1 MNQKFTVWFVAF
13 LLLTTLIAQPASA
26 RVVFADVTT
35 ANAAYEDI
43 HYLVDLG
50 AIKGYEENG
59 KTYYKPS
66 AHVTRGQAAK
76 MVVVASGNQPLTVS
90 KSSYTDVKVGT
101 EVSTYIERARQL
113 GFFEQRSGS
122 FKPNEPL
129 TREEM
134 SYVLVK
140 AFSLEVD
147 DYEGIR
153 NPFPDVSDSNT
164 YSSYIKTIYY
174 NGITKG
180 SNGKYMPKSS
190 VTRAQFASFIA
201 RSSDEKFRLEKPAPP
216 EAVDTS
222 QVIGLI
228 AVTTDGLNIRTAPNM
243 NSAVLGKVNKGG
255 KLSVYEMDDTWLKV
269 SYQGQYAYIGKTY
282 AQFLDADGQ
291 ALGTALG
298 VVRPTEKLNVYA
310 KATSTVKG
318 NNTVDVGNVVNVYGE
333 KNGYYLV
340 AVDGL
345 PGYILKSKTT
355 IVSGFD
361 QDIEVENPPAE
372 SGGTP
377 LTGTQA
383 KVTIGD
389 LNMRAQMSSTSS
401 SVATL
406 KKGAILAVHSI
417 DGYWAKVTAN
427 GKTGYVHKSYIKLI
441 NTSGSAV
448 KNRIIILDPG
458 HGGKDPGAVNGSNS
472 EKAIVLKVTNLV
484 RAKLEAAGANVL
496 MTRTGDT
503 YPTLP
508 ERVAFTK
515 DKYGEMYVSIHV
527 NSATSTSAKGSE
539 TYYSVTSGDQYAEDA
554 QLAKA
559 INSEIVQ
566 NANMRDRGVKQADF
580 YVTRNMMIP
589 SVLVE
594 LGFISNSEDRAK
606 LISDKY
612 VEIYAQSIYNGIV
625 DYYKK

>member
-13 LLLTTLIAQPASA
+13 LLLTTLIVKPASA
-26 RVVFADVTT
+26 SVVFADVATT
-35 ANAAYEDI
+35 SDTYEEI
-43 HYLVDLG
+43 QYLINLG

-59 KTYYKPS
+59 KTYYKPNVS
-66 AHVTRGQAAK
+66 VTRGQAAK
-76 MVVVASGNQPLTVS
+76 MVVVASGNKPLTVS
-90 KSSYTDVKVGT
+90 TSSYRDVKVGT

-113 GFFEQRSGS
+113 GFFEQRSGN

-134 SYVLVK
+134 SYVLSK
-140 AFSLEVD
+140 AFHLDASLYSNVV
-147 DYEGIR
+147 

-164 YSSYIKTIYY
+164 YSSYIKAIYY

-180 SNGKYMPKSS
+180 SNGNYMPKNS

-201 RSSDEKFRLEKPAPP
+201 RSNEDKFRLAKPAVP

-222 QVIGLI
+222 QVIGTI

-243 NSAVLGKVNKGG
+243 SSQILGKVNKGG
-255 KLSVYEMDDTWLKV
+255 KLSVYDVDGVWLKV

-291 ALGTALG
+291 GLGSADGT
-298 VVRPTEKLNVYA
+298 VRPTEKLNVYT
-310 KATSTVKG
+310 KATSTAKA
-318 NNTVDVGNVVNVYGE
+318 NNTVDQGDTLNVYGE

-345 PGYILKSKTT
+345 PGYVLKSKTV
-355 IVSGFD
+355 INSGFD
-361 QDIEVENPPAE
+361 KEIEVENPPAA
-372 SGGTP
+372 SGETP

-383 KVTIGD
+383 KVTIGG
-389 LNMRAQMSSTSS
+389 LHVREKMSSSSTSLM
-401 SVATL
+401 TL
-406 KKGAILAVHSI
+406 KKGAVIAVHSI

-427 GKTGYVHKSYIKLI
+427 DKTGYVHKSYVKLI
-441 NTSGSAV
+441 NTSGSKV

-458 HGGKDPGAVNGSNS
+458 HGGKDPGAVNGSNT

-484 RAKLEAAGANVL
+484 REKLEAAGANVF

-515 DKYGEMYVSIHV
+515 DKYGEMFISIHV
-527 NSATSTSAKGSE
+527 NSATSTSAKGTE
-539 TYYSVTSGDQYAEDA
+539 TFYSVTSGDQYAEDA

-559 INSEIVQ
+559 INSEIVK
-566 NANMRDRGVKQADF
+566 NANMRDRGVKQADY
-580 YVTRNMMIP
+580 YVIRNMMIT

-612 VEIYAQSIYNGIV
+612 VEIYAQSIYDGIV
-625 DYYKK
+625 DYYKN

>member
-13 LLLTTLIAQPASA
+13 LLLTTLIAKPASA
-26 RVVFADVTT
+26 SVVFADVATT
-35 ANAAYEDI
+35 SDTYKEI
-43 HYLVDLG
+43 QYLINLG

-59 KTYYKPS
+59 QTYYKPNVS
-66 AHVTRGQAAK
+66 VTRGQAAK
-76 MVVVASGNQPLTVS
+76 MVVVASGNNPLTVS
-90 KSSYTDVKVGT
+90 TSSYSDVKVGT

-113 GFFEQRSGS
+113 GFFEQRSGK

-134 SYVLVK
+134 SYVLSK
-140 AFSLEVD
+140 AFDLDASLYSNVL
-147 DYEGIR
+147 

-164 YSSYIKTIYY
+164 YSSYIKAIYY

-180 SNGKYMPKSS
+180 SNGNYMPKNS

-201 RSSDEKFRLEKPAPP
+201 RSSEDKFRLAKPAIP

-228 AVTTDGLNIRTAPNM
+228 SVTTDGLNVRTAPNM
-243 NSAVLGKVNKGG
+243 SSQILGKVNKGG
-255 KLSVYEMDDTWLKV
+255 KLSVYDVDGVWLKV

-291 ALGTALG
+291 PLGTADG
-298 VVRPTEKLNVYA
+298 TVRTTEKLNVYT
-310 KATSTVKG
+310 KATSTVKV
-318 NNTVDVGNVVNVYGE
+318 NNTVNEGDIVNVYGE

-355 IVSGFD
+355 ITSGFD
-361 QDIEVENPPAE
+361 KDIVVENPPAS
-372 SGGTP
+372 SGETP
-377 LTGTQA
+377 LTGTQG
-383 KVTIGD
+383 KVTIGG
-389 LNMRAQMSSTSS
+389 LHVREKASSSSTSLM
-401 SVATL
+401 TL
-406 KKGAILAVHSI
+406 KKGAVVAVHSI
-417 DGYWAKVTAN
+417 DGYWAKVTAS

-458 HGGKDPGAVNGSNS
+458 HGGKDPGAVNGSS
-472 EKAIVLKVTNLV
+472 TEKAIVLKVTNLV
-484 RAKLEAAGANVL
+484 RAKLEAAGAKVF

-515 DKYGEMYVSIHV
+515 DKYGEMFISIHV
-527 NSATSTSAKGSE
+527 NSATSTSAKGAE
-539 TYYSVTSGDQYAEDA
+539 TFYSVTSGDQYQEDA

-559 INSEIVQ
+559 INSEIVE
-566 NANMRDRGVKQADF
+566 NANMRDRGVKQADY
-580 YVTRNMMIP
+580 YVIRNMMIP

-612 VEIYAQSIYNGIV
+612 VEIYAQSIYNGVV
-625 DYYKK
+625 DYYKN